1 MLIDKLNTFS
11 WETAVTV
18 DAISDV
24 IDLLVASGAVGAG
37 ATGGPSA
44 NVIRDIGAGEPL
56 YLHILVTTTFLASG
70 GAAEFDVTLESDD
83 VAALNTTPTVHWTST
98 LLIPKAT
105 LVAGYWIAKGVAIPS
120 GAYQRYLGLRY
131 NATTND
137 FSAGNISAWLS
148 NNRYDDRTYESGWNT
163 GVN

>member
-11 WETAVTV
+11 WETAITV

-24 IDLLVASGAVGAG
+24 IDLLTWGGAINGG
-37 ATGGPSA
+37 ATGGPSD

-56 YLHILVTTTFLASG
+56 YLHILVATTMLASG
-70 GAAEFDVTLESDD
+70 GAAEFDVTLESDSA
-83 VAALNTTPTVHWTST
+83 AALNVAATVHWTST

-131 NATTND
+131 NATTNN
-137 FSAGNISAWLS
+137 FTSGALSAWLS
-148 NNRYDDRTYESGWNT
+148 SNRYDDRTYESGWTT